1 MKWKFIHNGTSW
13 WLRIETAEQLSEYIR
28 LTDGKRFGE
37 SMLNIAN
44 RAKRDK
50 LDDTHNVSPMA
61 SAIQTLW
68 QCSGEPL
75 DLVTGRVMVAC
86 HNTYWKLLRECGF
99 IHINPVGGCNAF
111 ATDIKAVEY
120 RDNLIFPHYT
130 EKDIR
135 IRTWEWEEK
144 KNGVKRPSGYKYH
157 WYAYLGDL
165 QLKDGDIEKWDTR
178 EEALAFAKTFLEQEW
193 G

>member
-28 LTDGKRFGE
+28 LTDSKRFGE
-37 SMLNIAN
+37 NMLNIAN
-44 RAKRDK
+44 RAQMGK
-50 LDDTHNVSPMA
+50 LDDTHNVSQMA
-61 SAIQTLW
+61 GSIQTLW
-68 QCSGEPL
+68 QYSGEPL
-75 DLVTGRVMVAC
+75 DVVTGKVMIAC
-86 HNTYWKLLRECGF
+86 HNTYWKLLRESGF

-120 RDNLIFPHYT
+120 RDKLVFPHYT

-144 KNGVKRPSGYKYH
+144 KNGVNRPSGYKYH

-165 QLKDGDIEKWDTR
+165 QLKDGDVEKWNTR
-178 EEALAFAKTFLEQEW
+178 EEAFAFAKTFLERESK
-193 G
+193 